1 MHSLEGCF
9 LKSFYKGQLLV
20 AMAKD
25 GNNQMLPLAWA
36 VVEKENKNS
45 WTVFLKCIRDVGLG
59 EGGGL
64 TLTTDMQ
71 KGLYVTIE
79 EVLPQCEHRKCARH
93 IFWKTTNWSKDWRGL
108 QRKLFWKIAKST
120 FKSLLRKSIEK
131 KLLGPEK

>member
-25 GNNQMLPLAWA
+25 GNNYMLPLAWA

-71 KGLYVTIE
+71 KVYDLIRFVFVCTYFV
-79 EVLPQCEHRKCARH
+79 
-93 IFWKTTNWSKDWRGL
+93 IFTSCH
-108 QRKLFWKIAKST
+108 LF
-120 FKSLLRKSIEK
+120 
-131 KLLGPEK
+131 